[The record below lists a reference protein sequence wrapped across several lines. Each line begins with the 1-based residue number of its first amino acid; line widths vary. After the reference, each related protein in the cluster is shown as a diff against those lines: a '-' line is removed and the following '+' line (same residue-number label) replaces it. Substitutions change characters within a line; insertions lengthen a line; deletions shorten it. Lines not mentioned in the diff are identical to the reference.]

1 VILKYAIFQNKGVE
15 CGLNLLSP
23 FFSRANEEGRAFL
36 KGLFELPADILP
48 DEVSGKMII
57 KFHSMANPRS
67 NRALKDLCDIMNSE
81 ACHFPQ
87 TTLRLVFEAPDV
99 AS

>member
-1 VILKYAIFQNKGVE
+1 MIF
-15 CGLNLLSP
+15 GLLLSTTS
-23 FFSRANEEGRAFL
+23 FSRTNEEKRAFL
-36 KGLFELPADILP
+36 KGLFELPADILT
-48 DEVSGKMII
+48 DEASGKMII

-81 ACHFPQ
+81 EYRFPQ
-87 TTLRLVFEAPDV
+87 TTLHLVFEAPDV